1 MKRLSIWT
9 RYGFAWVTG
18 ALFILTLTGHWI
30 FGWFAYANEQLAHQ
44 QPVEIVGYTVQMMRD
59 TFENWQSEFLQLLWQ
74 VAGLALLLHVGSPQS
89 KEGDDR
95 MEAKLDAILL
105 ALEPEK
111 GDKLLKDIDDEYEGR
126 HTDARFVRM
135 LERWKQP
142 GFGPRGRRSERLM
155 TEHGLCLNRNTSAG
169 DGPGTR

>member
-135 LERWKQP
+135 LERGSSQASA
-142 GFGPRGRRSERLM
+142 REAAD
-155 TEHGLCLNRNTSAG
+155 RNGS
-169 DGPGTR
+169 

>member
-135 LERWKQP
+135 LERGSNQASARKAAD
-142 GFGPRGRRSERLM
+142 
-155 TEHGLCLNRNTSAG
+155 RNGS
-169 DGPGTR
+169 